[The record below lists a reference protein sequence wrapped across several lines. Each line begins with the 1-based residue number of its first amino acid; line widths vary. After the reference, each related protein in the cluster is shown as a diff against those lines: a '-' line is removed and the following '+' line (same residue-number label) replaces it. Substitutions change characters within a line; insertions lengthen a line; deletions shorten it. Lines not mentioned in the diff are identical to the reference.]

1 MTSDDEKLYKNQL
14 TQNRSRKD
22 NLAKDLTKSGRKH
35 YDPYE
40 SDVNKKAKYRNV
52 ANSVKKT
59 SNKASLSMAM
69 DKRKLS
75 AELLELNKGNG
86 GNVKAKIGNT
96 KAKGNISMDMYERA
110 NQLESKTKR
119 HQEERLQNILKM
131 HDSHVNR
138 GVGIA
143 NKNRNL

>member
-1 MTSDDEKLYKNQL
+1 VTSDDEKVYKNQL

-59 SNKASLSMAM
+59 SNKVSLSMAM
-69 DKRKLS
+69 DKQ
-75 AELLELNKGNG
+75 LNKGNG
-86 GNVKAKIGNT
+86 GNAKAKIGNT